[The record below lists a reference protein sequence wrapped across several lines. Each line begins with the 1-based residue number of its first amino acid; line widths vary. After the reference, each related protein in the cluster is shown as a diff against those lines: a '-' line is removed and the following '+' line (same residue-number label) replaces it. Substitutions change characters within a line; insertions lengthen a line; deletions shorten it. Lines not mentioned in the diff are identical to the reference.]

1 MKITKE
7 QIITSWSFRRIL
19 SIILGGIII
28 YKAAITQE
36 VVSAIFGLA
45 LVTMGIINIGCCG
58 NSCTYTPLQK
68 QNDKI

>member
-7 QIITSWSFRRIL
+7 QITTGWSFRRVL
-19 SIILGGIII
+19 SILFGGIIL

-45 LVTMGIINIGCCG
+45 LVGMVTECWLRWRLLRWE
-58 NSCTYTPLQK
+58 LQ
-68 QNDKI
+68 

>member
-7 QIITSWSFRRIL
+7 QITTGWSFRRVL
-19 SIILGGIII
+19 SILFGGIIL

-45 LVTMGIINIGCCG
+45 LVAMGVLNIGCASGCCG
-58 NSCTYTPLQK
+58 GSC
-68 QNDKI
+68 NR